1 MMDNSEIYVGLDIGT
16 TSIKVIIAEHVKGQ
30 ANIIG
35 YGNTKS
41 AGLNRGVIVD
51 IDQVVATIR
60 DAVNQA
66 EKKANLDISEVT
78 VGIPAN
84 LLQIEKCHGMVS
96 VSDENGNSQEITKND
111 VYKVTQA
118 ALVQNLPPERDVIDI
133 IPDEFIVDGFD
144 GIKDPRGMMGVRM
157 EMHAVMYTGPKTI
170 LHNIKKCIQKAGLKV
185 KATVVAPLATARLAM
200 SDAEQDFGSILIDMG
215 GGQTTAAVIHD
226 HKLKYTYVDQ
236 EGGDYVTRDISVV
249 LNTSIENA
257 ESLKRTY
264 GFAMANQASSEDVF
278 PVQVVGKQEPEQVS
292 EEYLAE
298 IIEARMRQVFEK
310 INRSLNDVN
319 AFQLP
324 GGIILTGGMAALPGI
339 RELAEEIFGVSVK
352 IYIPQEMNLRFPSF
366 SQVIGLVNYV
376 TKMSDIERLVKGS
389 LEGNTIDI
397 TADTIPYADSMISNN
412 FDTTAISNDYVDD
425 YVETADVEPQDLQ
438 ETQPKH
444 KQNKKKNGILSKAK
458 NFMESFFD

>member
-1 MMDNSEIYVGLDIGT
+1 
-16 TSIKVIIAEHVKGQ
+16 
-30 ANIIG
+30 
-35 YGNTKS
+35 
-41 AGLNRGVIVD
+41 
-51 IDQVVATIR
+51 
-60 DAVNQA
+60 
-66 EKKANLDISEVT
+66 
-78 VGIPAN
+78 
-84 LLQIEKCHGMVS
+84 
-96 VSDENGNSQEITKND
+96 
-111 VYKVTQA
+111 
-118 ALVQNLPPERDVIDI
+118 
-133 IPDEFIVDGFD
+133 
-144 GIKDPRGMMGVRM
+144 
-157 EMHAVMYTGPKTI
+157 
-170 LHNIKKCIQKAGLKV
+170 
-185 KATVVAPLATARLAM
+185 M

-412 FDTTAISNDYVDD
+412 FDTTAVSDDYVDD

-438 ETQPKH
+438 EAQPKH

>member
-170 LHNIKKCIQKAGLKV
+170 L
-185 KATVVAPLATARLAM
+185 
-200 SDAEQDFGSILIDMG
+200 
-215 GGQTTAAVIHD
+215 
-226 HKLKYTYVDQ
+226 Y
-236 EGGDYVTRDISVV
+236 
-249 LNTSIENA
+249 
-257 ESLKRTY
+257 
-264 GFAMANQASSEDVF
+264 
-278 PVQVVGKQEPEQVS
+278 
-292 EEYLAE
+292 
-298 IIEARMRQVFEK
+298 
-310 INRSLNDVN
+310 
-319 AFQLP
+319 
-324 GGIILTGGMAALPGI
+324 
-339 RELAEEIFGVSVK
+339 
-352 IYIPQEMNLRFPSF
+352 
-366 SQVIGLVNYV
+366 
-376 TKMSDIERLVKGS
+376 
-389 LEGNTIDI
+389 
-397 TADTIPYADSMISNN
+397 
-412 FDTTAISNDYVDD
+412 
-425 YVETADVEPQDLQ
+425 
-438 ETQPKH
+438 
-444 KQNKKKNGILSKAK
+444 
-458 NFMESFFD
+458 

>member
-96 VSDENGNSQEITKND
+96 VRDENGNSQEITKND

-133 IPDEFIVDGFD
+133 IQDEFIVDGFD

-236 EGGDYVTRDISVV
+236 EGGDYVTRDISV
-249 LNTSIENA
+249 
-257 ESLKRTY
+257 
-264 GFAMANQASSEDVF
+264 
-278 PVQVVGKQEPEQVS
+278 
-292 EEYLAE
+292 
-298 IIEARMRQVFEK
+298 ARMRQVFEK

-412 FDTTAISNDYVDD
+412 FDTTAVSNDYVDD